1 MKTRIQLDL
10 IKDMNA
16 FVNACSNLFAEE
28 IYVTQ
33 GKQVIAAK
41 SLLGMYSLDWSRP
54 VEVEIETDN
63 EEVKK
68 NFYNYIKAWEVK

>member
-16 FVNACSNLFAEE
+16 FVNACRNLFAEE

-33 GKQVIAAK
+33 GRQVIAAK

-63 EEVKK
+63 EEVRK